1 MFLYLPPATQWF
13 ENYHSDHAK
22 SLLIL
27 TSCQDFETHSE
38 RKVISEGKEKKTE
51 EQIFLLAGRVE
62 KSDILFPVL
71 LHAVKIV
78 LWVFPEVIQVLRL
91 R

>member
-1 MFLYLPPATQWF
+1 MFLHLPPATQWF

-38 RKVISEGKEKKTE
+38 RKVISEGKEKKAE
-51 EQIFLLAGRVE
+51 EQIFLLAGRGE
-62 KSDILFPVL
+62 KSDILSPFL
-71 LHAVKIV
+71 LFSTVWKYLFEAFQK
-78 LWVFPEVIQVLRL
+78 LYKY
-91 R
+91 